1 MYSAVSLCA
10 GGGLAAGGMRDAGV
24 ALAGAVEYDPAIA
37 GVYSANFDTP
47 IIIAPIQDVDF
58 TQYTGVD
65 IGQFSPP
72 CPNFSVAKR
81 GTESDVDQAIADAG
95 VRFLETVRPRYFWL
109 ENVEGYAR
117 SKSYR
122 TIRAALDRL
131 DYWSHCEVVNA
142 ADYGVPQTRRRL
154 ILRASAGGF
163 MQPFRPLPAPV
174 PWRGWYEAIADL
186 IPDLP
191 LTEFAPWQIP
201 LLPDWV
207 TAPLLVEGKG
217 NRLYTENEQ
226 GDLTLRSTGDPAP
239 TVRVDAR
246 FKAFIMD
253 GQNAKTP
260 DRGVTTIR
268 YADQPMITVPATLK
282 GVYRAF
288 VMSGHSGGA
297 IRPADEPMVTLTA
310 SDISNTIH
318 KAWLE
323 TGRVVKMTPRAL
335 ARFQSVPDSYQL
347 PASNRLAA
355 RIIGNGVPWLLA
367 QRITESLLY

>member
-10 GGGLAAGGMRDAGV
+10 GGGFAAGGMRDAGV

-37 GVYSANFDTP
+37 GAYSANFDTP

-81 GTESDVDQAIADAG
+81 GTESDVDQAIVDAG

-154 ILRASAGGF
+154 ILRAIAGGF

-191 LTEFAPWQIP
+191 DSYLQPWQLKHLPQIWLNGRAYIVDRTLGDYGGILAIRIQDSPMFTIP
-201 LLPDWV
+201 TSDPGSYRACLPD
-207 TAPLLVEGKG
+207 
-217 NRLYTENEQ
+217 
-226 GDLTLRSTGDPAP
+226 D
-239 TVRVDAR
+239 RV
-246 FKAFIMD
+246 I
-253 GQNAKTP
+253 
-260 DRGVTTIR
+260 
-268 YADQPMITVPATLK
+268 
-282 GVYRAF
+282 
-288 VMSGHSGGA
+288 
-297 IRPADEPMVTLTA
+297 
-310 SDISNTIH
+310 
-318 KAWLE
+318 
-323 TGRVVKMTPRAL
+323 KMTPRAL

-347 PASNRLAA
+347 PTSNRLAA